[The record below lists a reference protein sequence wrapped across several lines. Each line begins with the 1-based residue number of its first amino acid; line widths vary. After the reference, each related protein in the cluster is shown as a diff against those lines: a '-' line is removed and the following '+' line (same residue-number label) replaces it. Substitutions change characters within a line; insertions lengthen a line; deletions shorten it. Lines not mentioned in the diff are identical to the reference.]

1 MNESAVRIYTPDSSL
16 SHPRTMLRDM
26 LRDLIASRE
35 LAWRLA
41 VRDITAGHRQA
52 FLGFAW
58 SVINPLMTALIWILL
73 RRAGVISVG
82 ETTLPYW
89 LYAFSGV
96 MFWQT
101 FLEAMNAPL
110 AQTNAARGMLA
121 KLNFPREA
129 IVVSG
134 IYQTLFNTAIRI
146 ALLSLGVIVAGV
158 NPGWN
163 VLLFPLAILSLVLV
177 GTAIGLLLTPVGMLY
192 ADVGRGIAVIMTFA
206 MFLSPVIFPMPTGG
220 LMATVF
226 KINPLTPLILTA
238 RDWLTGSSPQF
249 LVHFLAVNAVALALL
264 FAVWVGYRLAM
275 PIIIE
280 RMSA

>member
-1 MNESAVRIYTPDSSL
+1 MPFIGWTVGAHTPKPNIVPAHELFPPMNESAVRIYTPESSL
-16 SHPRTMLRDM
+16 SHPRIMLRDM
-26 LRDLIASRE
+26 FRDLIASRE

-58 SVINPLMTALIWILL
+58 AVINPLMTAFIWILL

-82 ETTLPYW
+82 DTILPYW

-101 FLEAMNAPL
+101 FLEALNAPL

-121 KLNFPREA
+121 RLNFPREA

-134 IYQTLFNTAIRI
+134 IYQTLFNTAIRV
-146 ALLSLGVIVAGV
+146 ALLSLGLIAAGV

-163 VLLFPLAILSLVLV
+163 VLLFPFAILSLVLL
-177 GTAIGLLLTPVGMLY
+177 GTSIGLLLTPIGML
-192 ADVGRGIAVIMTFA
+192 
-206 MFLSPVIFPMPTGG
+206 
-220 LMATVF
+220 
-226 KINPLTPLILTA
+226 
-238 RDWLTGSSPQF
+238 
-249 LVHFLAVNAVALALL
+249 
-264 FAVWVGYRLAM
+264 
-275 PIIIE
+275 
-280 RMSA
+280 